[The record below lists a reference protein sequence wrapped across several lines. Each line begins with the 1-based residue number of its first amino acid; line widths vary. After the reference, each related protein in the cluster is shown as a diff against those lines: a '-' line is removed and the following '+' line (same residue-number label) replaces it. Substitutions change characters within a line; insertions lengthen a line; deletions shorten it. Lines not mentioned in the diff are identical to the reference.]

1 MSSNTGRTN
10 NQGLKEAG
18 KIMVA
23 VSVEMIMPLGVM
35 FSHWPS
41 LLHPFF
47 IGQIEGDVKEPT
59 LLFGNSRGCFPSSV
73 FYLAHFIHIMGRVS
87 YNKLINGPIVAAS
100 SPIICW
106 YPSIPL
112 TC

>member
-1 MSSNTGRTN
+1 
-10 NQGLKEAG
+10 
-18 KIMVA
+18 
-23 VSVEMIMPLGVM
+23 MPLGVM

-59 LLFGNSRGCFPSSV
+59 LLFGNSRGCFPSVV
-73 FYLAHFIHIMGRVS
+73 FYLEHFIHIMGRVS
-87 YNKLINGPIVAAS
+87 YSKLIDGLIVAAS
-100 SPIICW
+100 STLICW

>member
-1 MSSNTGRTN
+1 
-10 NQGLKEAG
+10 
-18 KIMVA
+18 
-23 VSVEMIMPLGVM
+23 MPLGVM

-59 LLFGNSRGCFPSSV
+59 LLFGNSRGCFPSGV
-73 FYLAHFIHIMGRVS
+73 FYLEHFIHIMGRVS
-87 YNKLINGPIVAAS
+87 YSKLINGLIVAAS
-100 SPIICW
+100 STLICW